1 MNKLFVFII
10 FLTGSALSVSA
21 QETETRSLSDFSEIS
36 VGEAINVTLVP
47 GNKNEAV
54 VKVRNIDLEDVET
67 DVRGGTLKIE
77 LSGSRYRNI
86 DVEITLTYKSIEGLH
101 VSSAA
106 DVVTKGA
113 IKSSSLDLSVSS
125 AANAVLEIVAEKID
139 VEVSSSGDLEL
150 TGKTTSQRVS
160 VSSAGDYDAYDLSC
174 DEAYVRASSA
184 GSARINVTKKIDAKA
199 SSAGSIKYR
208 GEPDKVYVNSSS
220 GGDVDKSN

>member
-10 FLTGSALSVSA
+10 FLTGSAMSVIA
-21 QETETRSLSDFSEIS
+21 QETETRSLSDFNEIS
-36 VGEAINVTLVP
+36 VGEAIDVTLVP

-77 LSGSRYRNI
+77 LSGNRYRNI
-86 DVEITLTYKSIEGLH
+86 DVEITLTYKSIDGIR

-113 IKSSSLDLSVSS
+113 IKSPSLDILVSS
-125 AANAVLEIVAEKID
+125 AANAVLEIAAEKID

-150 TGKTTSQRVS
+150 TGKTNSQRVS

-174 DEAYVRASSA
+174 EEAYVRASSA
-184 GSARINVTKKIDAKA
+184 GSARINASKKIDAKA

>member
-21 QETETRSLSDFSEIS
+21 QETETRSLSDFNEIS

-113 IKSSSLDLSVSS
+113 IKSTSLDLSVSS
-125 AANAVLEIVAEKID
+125 AANAVLEIIAEKID

-184 GSARINVTKKIDAKA
+184 GSARINATKKIDAKA